1 MSNEALENDITD
13 FFLVWELK
21 KYRLP
26 RDDAFSKIAW
36 QSFIHGV
43 YLRIKGGVPND
54 HNLDTTK
61 QRLTVHSLHSWG

>member
-43 YLRIKGGVPND
+43 YLRIKGGCQMTIIWIPPNND
-54 HNLDTTK
+54 
-61 QRLTVHSLHSWG
+61 